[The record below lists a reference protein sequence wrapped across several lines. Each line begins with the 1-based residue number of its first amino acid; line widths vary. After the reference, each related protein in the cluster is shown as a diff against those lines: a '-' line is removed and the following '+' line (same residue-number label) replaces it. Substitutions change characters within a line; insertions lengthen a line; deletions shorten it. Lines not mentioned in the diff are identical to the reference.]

1 MSLKNCE
8 TNLQV
13 FSENSNTR
21 SPSAE
26 GLRKRIVTVIFGLF
40 YNFFLFLRMEFAGFF
55 RTGAWKLR
63 IVILFFFEYFFSAR
77 CGLEAGRTHCRY
89 LSAGRNYPETSS
101 VSRAQILLFAGRFF
115 GRLLNIVSSVFPI
128 DCFLPWKYL
137 SLNGFTDSAS
147 CFYPYMII

>member
-40 YNFFLFLRMEFAGFF
+40 YNFFLFLRLKFAGFF

-63 IVILFFFEYFFSAR
+63 IVILFFFEYFFRPGADWKR
-77 CGLEAGRTHCRY
+77 DLRTAVIGLP
-89 LSAGRNYPETSS
+89 GRNYPQTSIRQPCADAPFS
-101 VSRAQILLFAGRFF
+101 GSFF
-115 GRLLNIVSSVFPI
+115 GRLLNIVPSVFPI